1 MLEMN
6 AVKLWEHL
14 GREIMTSE
22 YGCKNRKFLAFL
34 PTKTCKNEYSRYLA
48 IGGGGLALCDAKY
61 IRTWPSALDDF
72 NSSLNSNT
80 YVSLLSECFFLE
92 QTI

>member
-1 MLEMN
+1 MN
-6 AVKLWEHL
+6 AEKLWEHL

-22 YGCKNRKFLAFL
+22 YGRKSLKFLAFFSSNS
-34 PTKTCKNEYSRYLA
+34 KSEYPQHLA

-61 IRTWPSALDDF
+61 IHNWPASLDDF

-80 YVSLLSECFFLE
+80 YVSLPN
-92 QTI
+92 